1 MLVDSHCH
9 LEFPDF
15 AAEPEAVI
23 DRARAAGV
31 GHFLTICTRVH
42 RFEEIAEIAERHADI
57 SCSLGTHPHSAEE
70 EIDITTDRL
79 VALGKHPKVV
89 AIGETGLDYYYDNSP
104 RDLQQE
110 AFRRHIRAALE
121 LDLPVIVHTRDAED
135 DTMRILREEGQGTG
149 LTGVL
154 HCFSS
159 SRQLAEDALE
169 FGMHISFSG
178 IVTFKKAD
186 ELRETARIVPLDR
199 LLVETDAPFL
209 APIPKRG
216 QRNEPAFVVHTAQVV
231 AGLHGLD
238 PMVLAD
244 RTTKNFFGLFRK
256 AVPAAPSPSL

>member
-15 AAEPEAVI
+15 APEQQAVI

-31 GHFLTICTRVH
+31 GHFLTISTRVN
-42 RFEEIAEIAERHADI
+42 RFAEILAVAEAHDDI

-70 EIDITTDRL
+70 EADVTTARL
-79 VALGKHPKVV
+79 VEMGANPKIV

-104 RDLQQE
+104 RALQQE

-121 LDLPVIVHTRDAED
+121 LDMPVIVHTRDAED

-159 SRQLAEDALE
+159 SPQLAEDAVD
-169 FGMHISFSG
+169 FGFHISFSG
-178 IVTFKKAD
+178 IVTFKKSE
-186 ELRETARIVPLDR
+186 ELRDTARKVPLER
-199 LLVETDAPFL
+199 MLVETDAPFL

-216 QRNEPAFVVHTAQVV
+216 QRNEPAFVVHTAAVL
-231 AGLHGLD
+231 AGLHGLTPHD
-238 PMVLAD
+238 LAD
-244 RTTKNFFGLFRK
+244 RTTENFFGLFKR
-256 AVPAAPSPSL
+256 AAPARQ

>member
-15 AAEPEAVI
+15 APEQQAVI
-23 DRARAAGV
+23 DRARAAGI
-31 GHFLTICTRVH
+31 GHFLTISTRVN
-42 RFEEIAEIAERHADI
+42 RFDEILRIAEAHADI

-70 EIDITTDRL
+70 EGDITTGRL
-79 VALGKHPKVV
+79 VTLGAHPKVV

-104 RDLQQE
+104 RDLQQA

-121 LDLPVIVHTRDAED
+121 LKMPVIVHTRDAED

-159 SRQLAEDALE
+159 SPQLAEDAIE
-169 FGMHISFSG
+169 FGFHISFSG
-178 IVTFKKAD
+178 IVTFKKSE
-186 ELRETARIVPLDR
+186 ELRDTARKVPIDR
-199 LLVETDAPFL
+199 MLVETDAPFL

-216 QRNEPAFVVHTAQVV
+216 QRNEPAFVVHTANVL
-231 AGLHGLD
+231 ADLHGLS
-238 PMVLAD
+238 PQELAE
-244 RTTKNFFGLFRK
+244 RTTRNFFGLFSK
-256 AVPAAPSPSL
+256 AVPAQQ

>member
-15 AAEPEAVI
+15 VAEQQAVI

-31 GHFLTICTRVH
+31 GHFLTISTRVH
-42 RFEEIAEIAERHADI
+42 RFDEIARIAEAHADI

-70 EIDITTDRL
+70 EADITTARL
-79 VALGKHPKVV
+79 VELGAHPKVV

-104 RDLQQE
+104 RNLQQE
-110 AFRRHIRAALE
+110 TFRRHIRAALE
-121 LDLPVIVHTRDAED
+121 LDMPVIVHTRDAEE

-159 SRQLAEDALE
+159 SPQLAEDAVE
-169 FGMHISFSG
+169 FGFHISFSG
-178 IVTFKKAD
+178 IVTFKKSE
-186 ELRETARIVPLDR
+186 ELRETARKVPLER
-199 LLVETDAPFL
+199 MLVETDAPFL

-216 QRNEPAFVVHTAQVV
+216 QRNEPAFVVHTANVL
-231 AGLHGLD
+231 AGLHGLT
-238 PMVLAD
+238 PEALAG
-244 RTTKNFFGLFRK
+244 RTTGNFFDLFKR
-256 AVPAAPSPSL
+256 AVPAHQ

>member
-15 AAEPEAVI
+15 AAEPQAVI

-31 GHFLTICTRVH
+31 GHFLTISTRVH
-42 RFEEIAEIAERHADI
+42 RFDEIARIAEAHADI

-70 EIDITTDRL
+70 EGDITTARL
-79 VALGKHPKVV
+79 VETGAHPKVV

-104 RDLQQE
+104 RELQQE

-121 LDLPVIVHTRDAED
+121 LSLPVIVHTRDAEE

-159 SRQLAEDALE
+159 SPQLADDAIE
-169 FGMHISFSG
+169 FGFHISFSG
-178 IVTFKKAD
+178 IVTFKKSE
-186 ELRETARIVPLDR
+186 ELRETARKVPLER
-199 LLVETDAPFL
+199 MLVETDAPFL

-216 QRNEPAFVVHTAQVV
+216 QRNEPAFVVHTANVL
-231 AGLHGLD
+231 AGLHGLS
-238 PMVLAD
+238 PEALAE
-244 RTTKNFFGLFRK
+244 RTTGNFFDLFKR
-256 AVPAAPSPSL
+256 AVPAHQ

>member
-23 DRARAAGV
+23 ERARAAGI

-42 RFEEIAEIAERHADI
+42 RFDEIARIAETHDDI

-70 EIDITTDRL
+70 ESDITTRAL
-79 VALGKHPKVV
+79 VELGAHPKVV
-89 AIGETGLDYYYDNSP
+89 GIGETGLDYYYDNSP
-104 RDLQQE
+104 REMQQE

-121 LDLPVIVHTRDAED
+121 LGLPVIVHTRDAED
-135 DTMRILREEGQGTG
+135 DTIRILREEGQGSG

-159 SRQLAEDALE
+159 SPQLAEQALE
-169 FGMHISFSG
+169 FGFHISFSG
-178 IVTFKKAD
+178 ILTFKKAD
-186 ELRETARIVPLDR
+186 ELRETARRVPLDR
-199 LLVETDAPFL
+199 ILVETDAPFL

-216 QRNEPAFVVHTAQVV
+216 QRNEPAFVVHTAEVL
-231 AGLHGLD
+231 AGLHGLT
-238 PMVLAD
+238 PAELAAS
-244 RTTKNFFGLFRK
+244 TTENFFALFRK
-256 AVPAAPSPSL
+256 AVPARQ

>member
-15 AAEPEAVI
+15 AAEEQAVI

-31 GHFLTICTRVH
+31 GHFLTISTRVH
-42 RFEEIAEIAERHADI
+42 RFDEIREIAEAHDDV

-70 EIDITTDRL
+70 EADITTARL
-79 VALGKHPKVV
+79 VELGQHPKVV
-89 AIGETGLDYYYDNSP
+89 GIGETGLDYYYDNSP
-104 RDLQQE
+104 RALQQE

-121 LDLPVIVHTRDAED
+121 LNMPLIVHTRDAEE

-159 SRQLAEDALE
+159 SPQLAEDAIE
-169 FGMHISFSG
+169 FGFHISFSG
-178 IVTFKKAD
+178 IVTFKKSE
-186 ELRETARIVPLDR
+186 ELRDTARKVPLNR
-199 LLVETDAPFL
+199 MLVETDAPFL

-216 QRNEPAFVVHTAQVV
+216 QRNEPAFVVHTAAVL
-231 AGLHGLD
+231 ADLHGLSHEA
-238 PMVLAD
+238 LAA
-244 RTTKNFFGLFRK
+244 RTTANFFTLFNR
-256 AVPAAPSPSL
+256 AVPARQ

>member
-15 AAEPEAVI
+15 VAEQQAVI

-31 GHFLTICTRVH
+31 GHFLTISTRVH
-42 RFEEIAEIAERHADI
+42 RFDEIARIAEAHADI

-70 EIDITTDRL
+70 EGDITTARL
-79 VALGKHPKVV
+79 VEMGAHPKVV

-104 RDLQQE
+104 RELQQE

-121 LDLPVIVHTRDAED
+121 LSLPVIVHTRDADE

-159 SRQLAEDALE
+159 SPQLAEDAVE
-169 FGMHISFSG
+169 FGFHISFSG
-178 IVTFKKAD
+178 IVTFKKSE
-186 ELRETARIVPLDR
+186 ELRDTARKVPLER
-199 LLVETDAPFL
+199 MLVETDAPFL

-216 QRNEPAFVVHTAQVV
+216 QRNEPAFVVHTANVL
-231 AGLHGLD
+231 AGLHGLTHEA
-238 PMVLAD
+238 LAD
-244 RTTKNFFGLFRK
+244 RTTANFFDLFKR
-256 AVPAAPSPSL
+256 AVPAHP

>member
-15 AAEPEAVI
+15 GAEQDAVLG
-23 DRARAAGV
+23 RARAAGI
-31 GHFLTICTRVH
+31 GHFLTISTRVH
-42 RFEEIAEIAERHADI
+42 RFEEIARIAEAHNDI

-70 EIDITTDRL
+70 EGDITIARL
-79 VALGKHPKVV
+79 VELGRHPKVV

-121 LDLPVIVHTRDAED
+121 LDMPVIVHTRDAEA

-159 SRQLAEDALE
+159 SPQLAEEAVL
-169 FGMHISFSG
+169 FGFHISFSG
-178 IVTFKKAD
+178 IVTFKKSE
-186 ELRETARIVPLDR
+186 ELRETARNVPLDR
-199 LLVETDAPFL
+199 MLVETDAPFL

-216 QRNEPAFVVHTAQVV
+216 QRNEPAFVVHTANVL
-231 AGLHGLD
+231 AGIHGLD
-238 PMVLAD
+238 PRTLAE
-244 RTTKNFFGLFRK
+244 RTTANFFKLFSR
-256 AVPAAPSPSL
+256 AIPARQ

>member
-15 AAEPEAVI
+15 AAEPQAVI

-31 GHFLTICTRVH
+31 GHFLTISTRVH
-42 RFEEIAEIAERHADI
+42 RFDEIARIAEAHADI

-70 EIDITTDRL
+70 EGDITTARL
-79 VALGKHPKVV
+79 VEMGAHPKVV

-104 RDLQQE
+104 RALQQE

-121 LDLPVIVHTRDAED
+121 LDMPVIVHTRDAEE

-159 SRQLAEDALE
+159 SPQLAEDAVE
-169 FGMHISFSG
+169 FGLHISFSG
-178 IVTFKKAD
+178 IVTFKKSE
-186 ELRETARIVPLDR
+186 ELRNTARKVPLER
-199 LLVETDAPFL
+199 MLVETDAPFL

-216 QRNEPAFVVHTAQVV
+216 QRNEPAFVVHTANVL
-231 AGLHGLD
+231 AGLHGLS
-238 PMVLAD
+238 PEALAE
-244 RTTKNFFGLFRK
+244 RTTGNFFDLFKR
-256 AVPAAPSPSL
+256 AVPAHQ